1 MKNVIISPAKPNIMS
16 HKILNIPHAPKTGIN
31 ITDSV
36 IFRGDYFKIF
46 VIAPP
51 NSKYTQ
57 ATNGKPLSEM

>member
-1 MKNVIISPAKPNIMS
+1 MS